1 MDVHAFDGCMEF
13 VNVKSVTIP
22 EGDVKRIVET
32 LTGRVLWEKA
42 PDKAPFS
49 FGRTPT
55 LEVAGRKAITT
66 SSNVNILY
74 LSRWEKSTSN
84 YPMCAFYR
92 DLSTS
97 TAYLSDGGTVAPRI
111 DAKSA
116 GSYVLEHTGQNTS
129 EYADRRIEAVSDMID
144 ADSHT
149 GLVMTRGIDATTGG
163 LTNDYYFVRLNGYH
177 YPTTGTAFKKMD
189 SKPQTEGQV
198 YITYAKERDEFLV
211 TGLNKGSCV
220 VPADMTSGTSI
231 TYETSGL
238 KRAYWVASYNR
249 YYGVTGTNGNLL
261 TSLSSSYAKAIAF
274 VYGAAVSLY
283 QREPALWRRMLLI
296 PTAHAPPASGM
307 YTKPSA
313 VPCVNAGS
321 VSHVCPSNDVSRFPF
336 VSVTP

>member
-1 MDVHAFDGCMEF
+1 
-13 VNVKSVTIP
+13 
-22 EGDVKRIVET
+22 
-32 LTGRVLWEKA
+32 
-42 PDKAPFS
+42 
-49 FGRTPT
+49 
-55 LEVAGRKAITT
+55 
-66 SSNVNILY
+66 
-74 LSRWEKSTSN
+74 
-84 YPMCAFYR
+84 
-92 DLSTS
+92 
-97 TAYLSDGGTVAPRI
+97 
-111 DAKSA
+111 
-116 GSYVLEHTGQNTS
+116 
-129 EYADRRIEAVSDMID
+129 MID

-261 TSLSSSYAKAIAF
+261 TSLDGHTWETLPALTQGTALGFVYMPEAGGAWAVGMRSIRRHKAGSLWYNETAAPYTNAIAF
-274 VYGAAVSLY
+274 AYDDD
-283 QREPALWRRMLLI
+283 
-296 PTAHAPPASGM
+296 
-307 YTKPSA
+307 
-313 VPCVNAGS
+313 
-321 VSHVCPSNDVSRFPF
+321 NDVLCVVESNQAYFTKDLTEWITLPLGVNVNFRELHYYGHGIFAGYEYKGDKIYFLTSFNPLEIEDYYK
-336 VSVTP
+336 